1 MCLWRLLSFVSQ
13 YDTENQREQPSDH
26 ETEAAK

>member
-1 MCLWRLLSFVSQ
+1 MCLWCLQSSVSQ
-13 YDTENQREQPSDH
+13 YDTELQDEQQSDH